1 MTTSKFWFGIITNE
15 NNMSGIYRRL
25 LDFKNTTYTIVGK
38 LRDNDDKMV
47 MIKFVMIF
55 DREVDFAEITNGK
68 YKDVFNTIFAIDE
81 KKTNEYIEIVKQITF
96 IQNGIDPETKSLID
110 DERYY
115 SSDDSEYCDSDPEED
130 DEDDEDNE
138 DNEDEEEDNEDDED
152 DDEGLDDNKKT
163 DYSLLFF
170 YSVIAT
176 LLAVNYLPKQEII
189 VKIEEFLA
197 TI

>member
-1 MTTSKFWFGIITNE
+1 MSKRKNYFFTQKKKMTTSKFWFGIITNE

-81 KKTNEYIEIVKQITF
+81 RKTKEYIEIVKQITF
-96 IQNGIDPETKSLID
+96 IQNGVDPETKSLID

-130 DEDDEDNE
+130 DEEDDDE
-138 DNEDEEEDNEDDED
+138 
-152 DDEGLDDNKKT
+152 DDEGLDDDEKT

>member
-1 MTTSKFWFGIITNE
+1 MTTTSPSSKIWFGIITNE
-15 NNMSGIYRRL
+15 NNMSGTYRRL

-55 DREVDFAEITNGK
+55 DREVDFAEITNGR
-68 YKDVFNTIFAIDE
+68 YKDVFNTIFAVDE
-81 KKTNEYIEIVKQITF
+81 QKTKEYIDIVKQITF
-96 IQNGIDPETKSLID
+96 IQNGIDPETKLLVD

-115 SSDDSEYCDSDPEED
+115 SSDDSEYCDSDA
-130 DEDDEDNE
+130 
-138 DNEDEEEDNEDDED
+138 EEEDEED
-152 DDEGLDDNKKT
+152 DDEGLEDEGKT
-163 DYSLLFF
+163 NYSLLFF

-189 VKIEEFLA
+189 VKFEEFL
-197 TI
+197 TNNI